1 MLDDKPGS
9 ACYEDAALVKDYT
22 KAIFQQRCMQGQYSN
37 KSIEYYRHREEER
50 EKERE
55 EERHHLEEKYQIVW

>member
-22 KAIFQQRCMQGQYSN
+22 KAIF
-37 KSIEYYRHREEER
+37 
-50 EKERE
+50 
-55 EERHHLEEKYQIVW
+55 